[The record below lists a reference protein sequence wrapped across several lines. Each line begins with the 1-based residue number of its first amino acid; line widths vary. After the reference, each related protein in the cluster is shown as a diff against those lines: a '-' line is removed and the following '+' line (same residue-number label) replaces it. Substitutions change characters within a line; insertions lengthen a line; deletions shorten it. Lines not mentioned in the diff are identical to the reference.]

1 MKRIY
6 YLVPDVHTAKK
17 IVEGLLLAR
26 VEARRIHVLAR
37 PGTPLGDLP
46 EASFLQRTDFIP
58 GLEQG
63 LVIGGLTGVIAGLL
77 ALILPMGMALGGGTV
92 LALTLAGAVIG
103 AWISS
108 MVGSSCSNRCIRQF
122 QAAIENGELLTMID
136 VPRDQ
141 VEKIEAVVLKHYP
154 AAECKGLEPT
164 IPAFP

>member
-6 YLVPDVHTAKK
+6 YLVPDVKTAKK

-46 EASFLQRTDFIP
+46 EASFLQKTDFVP

-63 LVIGGLTGVIAGLL
+63 LAIGGLGGILAGVLTVMLPTGMV
-77 ALILPMGMALGGGTV
+77 LGGGTV
-92 LALTLAGAVIG
+92 LAITLTGAVVG
-103 AWISS
+103 AWMSS
-108 MVGSSCSNRCIRQF
+108 MVGSSLSNRCIRQF
-122 QAAIENGELLTMID
+122 QPAIERGELLTMID
-136 VPRDQ
+136 VPRQ
-141 VEKIEAVVLKHYP
+141 QLEEIEQVVLKRYP
-154 AAECKGLEPT
+154 AAECKGTEPT

>member
-6 YLVPDVHTAKK
+6 YLVPNVKTAKI

-46 EASFLQRTDFIP
+46 EASFLQKTDFVP

-63 LVIGGLTGVIAGLL
+63 LAIGGLGGILAGILTVMLPTG
-77 ALILPMGMALGGGTV
+77 MDLGGGTV
-92 LALTLAGAVIG
+92 LAIALAGALVG
-103 AWISS
+103 AWMSS
-108 MVGSSCSNRCIRQF
+108 MVGSSLSNRCIRQF
-122 QAAIENGELLTMID
+122 QTAIERGELLTMID
-136 VPRDQ
+136 VPRHQ
-141 VEKIEAVVLKHYP
+141 VDEIEQLVLKHYP
-154 AAECKGLEPT
+154 TADCKGTEPT

>member
-6 YLVPDVHTAKK
+6 YLVPDVKTAKK

-46 EASFLQRTDFIP
+46 EASFLQKTDFVP
-58 GLEQG
+58 GFEQG
-63 LVIGGLTGVIAGLL
+63 LAIGGLGGILAGVVAVM
-77 ALILPMGMALGGGTV
+77 LPAGMALGGGTV
-92 LALTLAGAVIG
+92 LAIALGGAAVG

-108 MVGSSCSNRCIRQF
+108 MVGSSFGNRRIRQF
-122 QAAIENGELLTMID
+122 QTAINRGELLTMID
-136 VPRDQ
+136 VPRHQ
-141 VEKIEAVVLKHYP
+141 VEEIEQVVLKLYP
-154 AAECKGLEPT
+154 AAQYKGTEPT